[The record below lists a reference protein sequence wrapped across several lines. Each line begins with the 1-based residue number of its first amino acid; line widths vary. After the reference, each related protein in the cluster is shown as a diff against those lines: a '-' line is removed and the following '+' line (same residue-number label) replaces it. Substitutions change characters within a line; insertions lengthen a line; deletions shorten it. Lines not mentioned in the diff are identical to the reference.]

1 MKTLSKTGIWILFF
15 GLMIGNIYV
24 FITGVTLSDRIHTY
38 ENEISKLRQENIVL
52 ETKVFKHESI
62 TYAASVA
69 ADLEY
74 TKQAEPVF
82 FDTTANKYAL
92 NR

>member
-1 MKTLSKTGIWILFF
+1 MLFF
-15 GLMIGNIYV
+15 ALMIGNIYV
-24 FITGVTLSDRIHTY
+24 FVTGVTLSDRIHTY
-38 ENEISKLRQENIVL
+38 EKEITKLRQENIEL
-52 ETKVFKHESI
+52 ETKVFKNESI
-62 TYAASVA
+62 TYAASIA

-82 FDTTANKYAL
+82 FDNNNKYAL